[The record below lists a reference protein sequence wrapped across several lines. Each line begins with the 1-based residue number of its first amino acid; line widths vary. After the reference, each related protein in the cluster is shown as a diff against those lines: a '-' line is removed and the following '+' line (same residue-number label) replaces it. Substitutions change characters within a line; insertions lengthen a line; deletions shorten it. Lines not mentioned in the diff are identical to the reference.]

1 MNFVKIIEQS
11 IGSKINDETI
21 CFRVEVNDFKDYFR
35 RYEQAKEFYFQSRT
49 LGKDVK
55 MFIEYQRLGS
65 SKDCDFL
72 INFIED

>member
-1 MNFVKIIEQS
+1 MDFVKIIEQS

-55 MFIEYQRLGS
+55 MFIEYQMLGS
-65 SKDCDFL
+65 SKDFDFL
-72 INFIED
+72 VNFIED